1 MEVRSEINSLYNTR
15 IKVTTKLMIFIVRIS
30 RMFGATHHVM
40 LRIVLLHLPEHGV
53 SLQLCV
59 SEAEP
64 VQSSPPW
71 AGEGVSQSLVRLWS
85 PPPHVTLQAP
95 QSLQPPQPP
104 LTKENNS

>member
-1 MEVRSEINSLYNTR
+1 
-15 IKVTTKLMIFIVRIS
+15 
-30 RMFGATHHVM
+30 MFGATRHVM
-40 LRIVLLHLPEHGV
+40 LRIILLHLPEHGV

-85 PPPHVTLQAP
+85 PPPQVTLQAP

-104 LTKENNS
+104 LTNENNS